1 MKEVNIKSIIINS
14 EEETLNFETKGKYN
28 QKEKTL
34 EFFEDDL
41 FVKIQFSNKQV
52 IINRI
57 NEDYN
62 LNLIFKLNKIN
73 ICFYQVKSL
82 GLEINLK
89 TLKLWFQPEFILL
102 FPFNLYHISKRHIHP
117 VVYHTY
123 CFVRVVCL

>member
-28 QKEKTL
+28 QKGKTL

-52 IINRI
+52 IINRM

-62 LNLIFKLNKIN
+62 LNLIFKLNKVN

-89 TLKLWFQPEFILL
+89 TLTKKLEVNDKYIFLEYILYNDKEEIGK
-102 FPFNLYHISKRHIHP
+102 FEYNLM
-117 VVYHTY
+117 
-123 CFVRVVCL
+123 FWE